1 VEDGAAS
8 SPESAMSSRP
18 RNLSMSSAVSA
29 EGSGGVPVIFCGNN
43 FEREIPVR
51 EDLGLEFGFGVMSL
65 MTEVCMF
72 IHN

>member
-1 VEDGAAS
+1 
-8 SPESAMSSRP
+8 
-18 RNLSMSSAVSA
+18 MSSAVSA